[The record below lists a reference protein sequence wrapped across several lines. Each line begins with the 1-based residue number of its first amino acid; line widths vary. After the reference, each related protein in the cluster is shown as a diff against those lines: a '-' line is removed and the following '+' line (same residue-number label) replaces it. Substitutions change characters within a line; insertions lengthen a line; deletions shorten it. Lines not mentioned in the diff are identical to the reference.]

1 MRSLDCRATPCAPSS
16 STARDGNKIRTK
28 GVILIEQS
36 WLRRLL
42 VAVAGVCLSCQVLS
56 ASEEASLP
64 PQGVVEITAGQLA
77 QMIVLRNAEALS
89 AELQTDVSES
99 LYESE
104 AALYDPVVFTL
115 ARYDD
120 LHLPRAVDDP
130 LNSPFF
136 GAQPEIEEEI
146 GTVEMGTRMR
156 LYSGG
161 EAQLSYQWRER
172 RALALQGNRENVNTM
187 TLSLRQPLL
196 RGLGRKATEA
206 DLQVVELERDID
218 VQRYRERLLEV
229 AGDGVSAYWQLYR
242 ALASR
247 SVREE
252 SLATVREVR
261 EDVSRRV
268 AGGFAPS
275 TDQLEARIAVASR
288 KADLTRSTSLVAEAQ
303 GQLLRLLNV
312 EAAREAPSFEPTR
325 RPLGRREDAFDA
337 QARFERALDSW
348 PDLLISQLRVR
359 QEQVRLAFARNER
372 LPTLDL
378 SVGANWN
385 TYSLDDRTPDWDTLR
400 PADGTNGWFAGLEFE
415 MPVTNRQAQ
424 RRVDAQRLRLQQA
437 ELEVNAVRNALSHDI
452 RTREQQLD
460 AALEEMAQ
468 LQEDVELREQL
479 LAAERSAY
487 GLGRSRL
494 TDVLDREDQLNE
506 SRQRLIDALTRVEL
520 ARLALRIADGS
531 LLEVYDVQI
540 EVSQEGAG

>member
-1 MRSLDCRATPCAPSS
+1 M
-16 STARDGNKIRTK
+16 
-28 GVILIEQS
+28 ILIEQN
-36 WLRRLL
+36 WLRRVL
-42 VAVAGVCLSCQVLS
+42 VAATGICLSGQVLS
-56 ASEEASLP
+56 APDDASLP
-64 PQGVVEITAGQLA
+64 SRGGVEISPGKLA
-77 QMIVLRNAEALS
+77 QLIVLRNVDALS
-89 AELQTDVSES
+89 AELQADVSER

-146 GTVEMGTRMR
+146 GTVEVGSRVQ

-161 EAQLSYQWRER
+161 EAQVSYQWRER

-187 TLSLRQPLL
+187 TVSLRQPLL
-196 RGLGRKATEA
+196 RGLGRQATEA
-206 DLQVVELERDID
+206 DLRVIELERDID

-247 SVREE
+247 SIREE
-252 SLATVREVR
+252 SLATVKEVR

-288 KADLTRSTSLVAEAQ
+288 MADVTRSTSLVEEAQ

-325 RPLGRREDAFDA
+325 RPLGRREDAIDS

-348 PDLLISQLRVR
+348 PDLLISQLRAR
-359 QEQVRLAFARNER
+359 QEQVRLVFARNER

-385 TYSLDDRTPDWDTLR
+385 TYSLDDRTPDWDILR

-415 MPVTNRQAQ
+415 MPVTNRQAR

-437 ELEVNAVRNALSHDI
+437 ELEVGAVRNALSHDI
-452 RTREQQLD
+452 RTRERQLD

-479 LAAERSAY
+479 LEAERSAY
-487 GLGRSRL
+487 GLGRARL

-506 SRQRLIDALTRVEL
+506 SRQRLVDALTRVEL

-531 LLEVYDVQI
+531 LLDVYDVQI
-540 EVSQEGAG
+540 EVSNGGAG